1 MKWYA
6 ICSSLLWMVVYLS
19 QKKPIGKFYLFLIA
33 CFLLFF
39 LFLPALQS
47 FGEDVKDEQPV
58 HGGIFRIKSLADSF
72 RKQLDPVQSDSFIF
86 LSEQLYDGLV
96 SLNNNLKI
104 APSLAEYWM
113 ISSDGEK
120 YTFFLKKGVRFHHG
134 TELTAADV
142 KFSLE
147 RLLDKKVDS
156 PYSHY
161 FLPRIVGAAEFRE
174 GTAADVS
181 GIRAV
186 DRYTLE
192 IRWIKPYVPAL
203 YILSMH
209 FCKILPRERILRQE
223 NKFFLKPSGTGPF
236 KFDYWIRDN
245 RLNEVGVRLKRNEE
259 YFRKKPYL
267 DALEF
272 CPLYTIDHFVNGE
285 IDCIPM
291 LSERL
296 RQPKYQIFHDGS
308 LQTVFLGMSCHIPPL
323 DNPVVRRA
331 IQAGIDKQ
339 VVVDA
344 VQEVRYLKEVTNK
357 FIPSRV
363 PGFFAVE
370 ESSTFDR
377 EEAIRLL
384 EEAGYRA
391 EKEFPQLVLYMDSP
405 RTDFKHKFSKEI
417 RDQLD
422 VLGIN
427 VDVNY
432 YRSLEQVK
440 ESETPYLILTQKM
453 MGMSDPEDM
462 IRQLFS
468 SASDSHLF
476 GYVNSEIEDL
486 LRAGDAEK
494 SWSKRI
500 KIFQHIEKILMA
512 DVPAIPMYSQQNWV
526 ALQSRVRGVA
536 VPHLG
541 MYYLDTQKIWLKR

>member
-1 MKWYA
+1 MFAYF
-6 ICSSLLWMVVYLS
+6 S
-19 QKKPIGKFYLFLIA
+19 QKKAAGKFHLPLIA
-33 CFLLFF
+33 YQLLFF
-39 LFLPALQS
+39 LCLPALPS
-47 FGEDVKDEQPV
+47 LNEEVREEQPI
-58 HGGIFRIKSLADSF
+58 HGGVFRIKSLSDSF
-72 RKQLDPVQSDSFIF
+72 RMQLDPAQPDSFIF

-96 SLNNNLKI
+96 RLDKNLKI
-104 APSLAEYWM
+104 APSLADYWM
-113 ISSDGEK
+113 ISPDGEK
-120 YTFFLKKGVRFHHG
+120 YTFFLKKGVLFHHG
-134 TELTAADV
+134 EELTSADV

-147 RLLDKKVDS
+147 RLLDTEVDS
-156 PYSHY
+156 PYCYY
-161 FLPRIVGAAEFRE
+161 FLSRVVGAAAFHE
-174 GTAADVS
+174 GKAEDVS

-203 YILSMH
+203 YVLSMP

-223 NKFFLKPSGTGPF
+223 NKFFLKPFGTGPF

-245 RLNEVGVRLKRNEE
+245 RLNEVGVRLVRNEE
-259 YFRKKPYL
+259 YYQKKPYL

-272 CPLYTIDHFVNGE
+272 CPLYTLDHFVNGE

-296 RQPKYQIFHDGS
+296 RQSKYQIFHDGS

-323 DNPVVRRA
+323 DDPLVRKA

-339 VVVDA
+339 LVVDA
-344 VQEVRYLKEVTNK
+344 IQEVRYLRRVTNRI
-357 FIPSRV
+357 IPSRV
-363 PGFFAVE
+363 PGFFTPD
-370 ESSTFDR
+370 ESSTFVR
-377 EEAIRLL
+377 QEAFRLL
-384 EEAGYRA
+384 EEAGFRA
-391 EKEFPQLVLYMDSP
+391 EKEFPRLVLYMDSP

-440 ESETPYLILTQKM
+440 ESETPYLILAQKT
-453 MGMSDPEDM
+453 MGMPDPEDM
-462 IRQLFS
+462 IRPLFS
-468 SASDSHLF
+468 SASDSHQF
-476 GYVNSEIEDL
+476 GYVNPEIEDL
-486 LRAGDAEK
+486 LRASDAEK

-500 KIFQHIEKILMA
+500 KIFQHIEKILLA
-512 DVPAIPMYSQQNWV
+512 DVPAIPIYSQQNRV
-526 ALQSRVRGVA
+526 AMQSHVRGVA